1 MGLFIIL
8 LTILTLPFLEIVV
21 FVKVGSDIGA
31 FAVALLTFLTAVIG
45 IWLVRAQGFA
55 LLVRAQRELDAGRM
69 PVAEMAHGALLALA
83 GLLLLLP
90 GLITDTLGALL
101 LLAPVRDLVIAAA
114 ARHLAVE
121 EPEVVVLSPDEWEEE
136 ERVLPPRH
144 RPPFE

>member
-1 MGLFIIL
+1 MGLFIL
-8 LTILTLPFLEIVV
+8 LTIMALPFLEIVV

-45 IWLVRAQGFA
+45 IWLVRAQGLA

-136 ERVLPPRH
+136 ERVLPPRQRH
-144 RPPFE
+144 PFE

>member
-1 MGLFIIL
+1 MGLFIL
-8 LTILTLPFLEIVV
+8 LTIMALPFLEIVV

-45 IWLVRAQGFA
+45 IWLVRAQGLA

-136 ERVLPPRH
+136 ERVLPPRQ